1 MGEGTDRLTG
11 RIMDLTELNIRTHEG
26 KESFRLDHCI
36 DAVNIEIGTS
46 VGTNTYT
53 AERSYGYDM

>member
-1 MGEGTDRLTG
+1 
-11 RIMDLTELNIRTHEG
+11 MDLTELNIRTHEG

-36 DAVNIEIGTS
+36 DAVNVEIGTS